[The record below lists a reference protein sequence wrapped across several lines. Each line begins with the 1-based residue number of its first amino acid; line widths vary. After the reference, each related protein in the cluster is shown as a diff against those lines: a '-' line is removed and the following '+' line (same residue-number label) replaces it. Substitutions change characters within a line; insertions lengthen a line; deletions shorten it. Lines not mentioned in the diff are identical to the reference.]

1 LRAAGV
7 RIAIDDFGAG
17 YSNLRHLTDLPVDI
31 VKLDRTFLAE
41 RNDTARRG
49 ETLMRNMINLCRDLG
64 YQSLVEGV
72 ETAEQDAFL
81 RDTTCRYAQGYFYAK
96 PMPLEEVL
104 AMIRSFPAKP

>member
-31 VKLDRTFLAE
+31 VKLDRSFLAE
-41 RNDTARRG
+41 RKDPARRG
-49 ETLMRNMINLCRDLG
+49 EKLMRNMINLCRDLG

-81 RDTTCRYAQGYFYAK
+81 RDAKCRYAQGYFYAK
-96 PMPLEEVL
+96 PMPIEEVL
-104 AMIRSFPAKP
+104 VMARSFPAKP